1 MMHCIRLLT
10 ELSKAEV
17 NAGAP
22 GRSHRLSNLLGWN
35 SGVPDGLHLFSNPVG
50 WIVHLRSNLLE
61 WL

>member
-22 GRSHRLSNLLGWN
+22 GRSHRLSNLLGWHI
-35 SGVPDGLHLFSNPVG
+35 L
-50 WIVHLRSNLLE
+50 HLRSNLLE